1 MTKLTVDLT
10 KDMAN
15 IDPIRSARL
24 IKEGNYK
31 KVEQLEK
38 EKTISLG
45 TLKKRLQEKAMAEIN
60 MEQKTETL
68 IEKLRE
74 LKATRNDNRSKE
86 IRKSPTQSMRK
97 YIFQKTGGKC
107 HICGGN
113 LDKGWHADHVLPHA
127 SGGQDSVENFLGSCS
142 VCNMARW
149 YFCPEE
155 IRLILK
161 LGRIAQT
168 EIRKG
173 TKRGKFIAQKY
184 IAEEE
189 QRRKRKIIIKSQ
201 YVQWQS

>member
-86 IRKSPTQSMRK
+86 IRKSPTQAMRK

-113 LDKGWHADHVLPHA
+113 LDKGWYADHVLLMHL
-127 SGGQDSVENFLGSCS
+127 V
-142 VCNMARW
+142 VK
-149 YFCPEE
+149 
-155 IRLILK
+155 IRLRTFWAPVLYAIWH
-161 LGRIAQT
+161 A
-168 EIRKG
+168 G
-173 TKRGKFIAQKY
+173 TFVL
-184 IAEEE
+184 
-189 QRRKRKIIIKSQ
+189 RRSD
-201 YVQWQS
+201 